1 MVGRKLF
8 VKVVFVIGLL
18 ICSYPIISNL
28 IESYYQKDAIATYSE
43 SVGKTDS
50 KALEEEYKKGV
61 EYNEVLYSHKTSKI
75 VNKVSKKNILSED
88 SYNSLVNMG
97 NGVMGSI
104 EIPKINVNLPIYHGT
119 SDEVL
124 SVGIGHVYG
133 SSLPIGGTNT
143 RSVLTGHRGLPNAKL
158 FTRLDEIVEGDL
170 FFIRVL
176 DKTLAYKVSDI
187 KVIKPEEVDS
197 VDVVEGKDLV
207 SLITCTPYGL
217 NTHRLVV
224 TGERVP
230 FVESEY
236 EDIESKPMSF
246 REILFAG
253 IPLLFIGGVV
263 ATKVRGR
270 IKNRKKGEE
279 EKDEIKK
286 D

>member
-8 VKVVFVIGLL
+8 VKVVFVVGLL
-18 ICSYPIISNL
+18 ICSYPLISNL

-43 SVGKTDS
+43 SVKKTDA
-50 KALEEEYKKGV
+50 KALEEEYKKGE
-61 EYNEVLYSHKTSKI
+61 EYNTTLYSHKTSKI
-75 VNKVSKKNILSED
+75 VNKVSNTDMLSED

-97 NGVMGSI
+97 NGIIGSI

-124 SVGIGHVYG
+124 SVGVGHVYG
-133 SSLPIGGTNT
+133 SSLPLGGTNT

-158 FTRLDEIVEGDL
+158 FTRLDEVVEGDL

-176 DKTLAYKVSDI
+176 NKTLAYKISDI
-187 KVIKPEEVDS
+187 VVIKPEDVDS
-197 VDVVEGKDLV
+197 VDIVEGKDLV
-207 SLITCTPYGL
+207 SLITCTPYGI

-236 EDIESKPMSF
+236 KAIESQSMSL
-246 REILFAG
+246 REILFAS
-253 IPLLFIGGVV
+253 IPVIFIGVVV
-263 ATKVRGR
+263 ATKVRGK
-270 IKNRKKGEE
+270 IKNRKKGEK
-279 EKDEIKK
+279 EKDENK
-286 D
+286 

>member
-8 VKVVFVIGLL
+8 VKVIFVVGLL
-18 ICSYPIISNL
+18 ICSYPLISNL

-43 SVGKTDS
+43 SVEKSDA
-50 KALEEEYKKGV
+50 KALEEGYKKGV
-61 EYNEVLYSHKTSKI
+61 EYNKVLYSHKTSKI
-75 VNKVSKKNILSED
+75 VNRTSNKNILSED

-124 SVGIGHVYG
+124 SVGVGHVYG
-133 SSLPIGGTNT
+133 SSLPLGGTNT

-176 DKTLAYKVSDI
+176 NKTLAYKVSDI
-187 KVIKPEEVDS
+187 VVIKPEDVDS
-197 VDVVEGKDLV
+197 VDIVEGKDLV

-236 EDIESKPMSF
+236 SDIKSQPMSL

-253 IPLLFIGGVV
+253 IPILFIGIVV
-263 ATKVRGR
+263 ATKVRKV

-279 EKDEIKK
+279 EKDEVKK